1 MRTIWLALAAWLAV
15 SLVTIG
21 VLAVSE
27 VGRLRTEFQRE
38 SESIYEI
45 VRQRLD
51 QNEAVLAGIEAL
63 LSTFPGLKPLATRSY
78 AKEMLDRYQHIYTIE
93 LQPRVEFGAVRGFER
108 WARTHIDRDYRIKDF
123 GFSGERNWRPASPRP
138 FYYPITFME
147 PAIEGAKSVLG
158 LDVYADRKFH
168 AAIDETIRT
177 GRPAV
182 SAPFDL
188 FEGGRG
194 YLIFKA
200 IFSSRSP
207 SSDLP
212 ARYAEATR
220 VVSMLI
226 HTNKFLSR
234 DELPSKWFSMRLYHR
249 GYDRNSEDGS
259 IDRIDPE
266 PRSRLIRSVFPEFVF
281 ERSLPSES
289 QPFEFETRR
298 QVGLE
303 VIRPLPTV
311 LTLVAS
317 LAITAL
323 SLVILRQRKV
333 AKSKALEVEQRM
345 FRERER
351 AMVILQSI
359 ADAVLTVDRNGVV
372 EYANPVCEVLLA
384 KSQNAIVGSSI
395 DDVLPIGYDLA
406 RQMQSSPFLECLLQQ
421 TAVQLPD
428 HSYLVRENAE
438 RVLVEGS
445 ASPLF
450 DQEQVLSGAVI
461 VLRDMG
467 PVRTRALEA
476 LQASE
481 QRLRDHQSEL
491 AHVGRLHSM
500 GEMASGIAHE
510 LNQPL
515 TAILSYNQA
524 CLRLLR
530 EAEVD
535 YDMVEHAMRS
545 TTEQAK
551 RAGEIIKRLRA
562 FVSKRP
568 VSRQPLDMRQVVQ
581 NVLTLT
587 ESELRTHAIVPE
599 VVAPSE
605 LPYVDGDSVQVEQL
619 VLNLVR
625 NALEAME
632 NQPDGERR
640 LTLVIESDASM
651 VYLSVKD
658 NGSGISSLVREK
670 LFHPFQTTKA
680 NGMGLGLTICQ
691 SIAEMHGGKLIES
704 SEVEQGAEFILFLPA
719 MRTEKSGDAGR

>member
-1 MRTIWLALAAWLAV
+1 M
-15 SLVTIG
+15 
-21 VLAVSE
+21 
-27 VGRLRTEFQRE
+27 
-38 SESIYEI
+38 
-45 VRQRLD
+45 
-51 QNEAVLAGIEAL
+51 
-63 LSTFPGLKPLATRSY
+63 
-78 AKEMLDRYQHIYTIE
+78 
-93 LQPRVEFGAVRGFER
+93 
-108 WARTHIDRDYRIKDF
+108 
-123 GFSGERNWRPASPRP
+123 
-138 FYYPITFME
+138 
-147 PAIEGAKSVLG
+147 
-158 LDVYADRKFH
+158 
-168 AAIDETIRT
+168 
-177 GRPAV
+177 
-182 SAPFDL
+182 
-188 FEGGRG
+188 
-194 YLIFKA
+194 
-200 IFSSRSP
+200 
-207 SSDLP
+207 
-212 ARYAEATR
+212 
-220 VVSMLI
+220 
-226 HTNKFLSR
+226 
-234 DELPSKWFSMRLYHR
+234 
-249 GYDRNSEDGS
+249 
-259 IDRIDPE
+259 
-266 PRSRLIRSVFPEFVF
+266 
-281 ERSLPSES
+281 
-289 QPFEFETRR
+289 
-298 QVGLE
+298 
-303 VIRPLPTV
+303 
-311 LTLVAS
+311 
-317 LAITAL
+317 
-323 SLVILRQRKV
+323 